1 MKNGVNFQ
9 HLLES
14 TFQDDHILSDEE
26 NLERIQTKIQKAK
39 NLLLLLETSV

>member
-1 MKNGVNFQ
+1 MKNGVNFIP
-9 HLLES
+9 ERS
-14 TFQDDHILSDEE
+14 IRVNVDHILSDEE